1 MRRRRSSRAACPNP
15 RRRNISARTRSPRA
29 GGPSPAGVNKPR
41 GEGGTARAPD
51 DDPSGEPP
59 EAPRFP
65 GTPGGEGLDAPGTSR
80 SEALACDLSAN
91 CRRREAERPRDIRR
105 RCALASAT
113 GSSSAGWRRALRPS
127 TRCRGRRDLA
137 GSDEGGAPAGLGRR
151 AESPPPPPARR
162 GKQGRDSR
170 RALTRSRSPAAAE
183 PGRARPGRARPEE
196 PDPGAA
202 AAEAAGQRWSRPAL
216 LPPAEPSPQL
226 RKCSERLRHF
236 PPGVAPRS
244 PGSRQALGN
253 NASLRTLHSSPAQRP
268 QYARSKAGADG

>member
-1 MRRRRSSRAACPNP
+1 MRQAPAGQRPWPATSRR
-15 RRRNISARTRSPRA
+15 TA
-29 GGPSPAGVNKPR
+29 GGG
-41 GEGGTARAPD
+41 
-51 DDPSGEPP
+51 
-59 EAPRFP
+59 
-65 GTPGGEGLDAPGTSR
+65 
-80 SEALACDLSAN
+80 
-91 CRRREAERPRDIRR
+91 RRKDRDIRR

-113 GSSSAGWRRALRPS
+113 GSSTAGSRRALRPS

-170 RALTRSRSPAAAE
+170 RALTGSRGPAAAE

-196 PDPGAA
+196 PDPGTAA
-202 AAEAAGQRWSRPAL
+202 AGAAGQRWSRPAL

-253 NASLRTLHSSPAQRP
+253 NASLRTLHSSPGQRP
-268 QYARSKAGADG
+268 EYARRTAGADG